1 MTDPSHPIPAEQQ
14 PLKQYEELREA
25 FPFCWPVLEWIPY
38 LKRILGVWGAVLLAI
53 SPLVWGS
60 FAGDWAHFAFGS
72 LLGTNALLS
81 LVLIHLYLGWAYI
94 RRRLV
99 QARIPYE
106 ESGWYDGAMYAKSE
120 EELAQHRLLV
130 SYQID
135 PVLQRVRRSL
145 WGVVGL
151 SGFVAL
157 LWPFW

>member
-1 MTDPSHPIPAEQQ
+1 MAPSHPIPAEQQ
-14 PLKQYEELREA
+14 PLQQYEELRQA

-38 LKRILGVWGAVLLAI
+38 LKRILSVWGAVLLAI

-60 FAGDWAHFAFGS
+60 FAGDWGHLVSGS
-72 LLGTNALLS
+72 LLGANALLS
-81 LVLIHLYLGWAYI
+81 LMLVHLYLGWAYV

-99 QARIPYE
+99 QTRIPYE

-120 EELAQHRLLV
+120 EEVAQHRLIV

-135 PVLQRVRRSL
+135 PVLQRLRRSL
-145 WGVVGL
+145 WGVVGF